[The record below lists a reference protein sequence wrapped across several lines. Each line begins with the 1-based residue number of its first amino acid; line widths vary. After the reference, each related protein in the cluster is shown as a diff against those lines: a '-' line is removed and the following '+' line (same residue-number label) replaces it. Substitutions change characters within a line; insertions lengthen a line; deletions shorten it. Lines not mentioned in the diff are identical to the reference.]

1 MDQHREESESERG
14 VGVRGIGGA
23 VVLERSWQV
32 EAEQPKKR
40 KKKKRWGVRGERGVC
55 VVCGGYRNWEA

>member
-1 MDQHREESESERG
+1 M
-14 VGVRGIGGA
+14 
-23 VVLERSWQV
+23 LERSWQV

-40 KKKKRWGVRGERGVC
+40 KKKKRWGARGERGVC